1 MLLLE
6 VQDIPSHAEI
16 YTLRTAKVIE
26 NHIKD
31 VVRGVYRGSKGI
43 SIIGSLYVATLWGL
57 RAIKSELFCFF
68 QHRILFCLNRN
79 LFFAT

>member
-43 SIIGSLYVATLWGL
+43 SIIGSLYVATL
-57 RAIKSELFCFF
+57 LF
-68 QHRILFCLNRN
+68 
-79 LFFAT
+79 